1 MEINTNCVRYELPKV
16 QVLYDSES
24 SIAFFLYGLSLN
36 SLPSSYGRN
45 LACVAGGI
53 VRARKVL
60 AEKLRSRSQNGE
72 EMLVAAKPLKL
83 SHACNTGYT
92 KFEVDY
98 RKASRQSRSTCFV
111 EQFSL
116 MDKKNPF
123 F

>member
-36 SLPSSYGRN
+36 SLP
-45 LACVAGGI
+45 GGI

-60 AEKLRSRSQNGE
+60 AEELRNRSQNGE